1 MTKISIFFLLLLCSS
16 VYLHPDLDDF
26 NNKRRQYAKTNNI
39 ANMWKLEYDRNDE
52 IKMKNTGF
60 DTELCM
66 KLYELQVNHGKRY
79 FFIPYDRE
87 SNDYDNKIHQDAPR
101 VDRRQYDAF
110 NAGTM
115 EAMMPTQRYLS
126 CKTVNQCRA
135 PIGFTGYAPIS
146 IFGGAPPEKY
156 NYAYFNHPC
165 LVGPINRFSTA
176 YDAIVRG
183 PAGSQ
188 CGALGGVNDDGLCV
202 PAPPVPPP
210 QPPQPPGQGQERR
223 TLDWKDLNQE
233 GRMGMGN
240 DPSISNGEVDNG
252 SGVLGL
258 FMIPIFIMMMI
269 TKFSEAYNAIV
280 KGPPGSQCEAL
291 GGINDDGLCEPAPP
305 TDEPQTERPVIVGKD
320 EYYSGSGVLRFFM
333 VPVIIMM
340 MLMM

>member
-1 MTKISIFFLLLLCSS
+1 MTTHHTNMMLKFT
-16 VYLHPDLDDF
+16 
-26 NNKRRQYAKTNNI
+26 KMRQ
-39 ANMWKLEYDRNDE
+39 
-52 IKMKNTGF
+52 
-60 DTELCM
+60 
-66 KLYELQVNHGKRY
+66 
-79 FFIPYDRE
+79 
-87 SNDYDNKIHQDAPR
+87 
-101 VDRRQYDAF
+101 VDRRQYDAGS
-110 NAGTM
+110 AGTM
-115 EAMMPTQRYLS
+115 EAMMPTQRYLA
-126 CKTVNQCRA
+126 CKTVNECKA
-135 PIGFTGYAPIS
+135 PIGGSRGYVS
-146 IFGGAPPEKY
+146 IPYFGRTPVENY

-165 LVGPINRFSTA
+165 LIGPIQRFSEA

-188 CGALGGVNDDGLCV
+188 CGALGGVNEDGLCV

-210 QPPQPPGQGQERR
+210 QPPQPLGQGQERR

-240 DPSISNGEVDNG
+240 DQSMSNGKLDNG

-305 TDEPQTERPVIVGKD
+305 TDEPQTERPVIVEKY
-320 EYYSGSGVLRFFM
+320 EYYSESGVLAFFM